1 MFTLPG
7 DTFKSTREDMHF
19 HRDMTYTVSKVLQ
32 NRLGIL
38 IYLTDKY
45 GYDTLM
51 EPYYFEATGKTGKA
65 MFERQKRAK
74 IQFMIDS
81 GSEFLLIKGHYYDW
95 EKNSFYSLGHRTHYT
110 SDAKA
115 IGRIRKYKIEFPKDG
130 GRKEFDDKDAAQ
142 YIYSLEEFYKYF
154 DKHLTEDEW
163 EWKFRLPGITSE
175 QQTAIDHM
183 KFVEMNQLPME
194 HTVKLEQDVLEIEK
208 RTRNWKDKSFDEF
221 EAEMIQMI
229 FDGGTKNYIKHD
241 GVINDIMIL
250 YRELPSSHSGTSV
263 SKILTGKS
271 KINNSKVNHLVGK
284 YATLLKQPQMYELAS
299 EVESFL
305 FHKRIFMT
313 KEEYCS
319 GTEFRGA
326 FEYIG
331 SKYIN
336 DTELNKLIA

>member
-19 HRDMTYTVSKVLQ
+19 HRDMTYTVSKVAQTL
-32 NRLGIL
+32 NGIV

-45 GYDTLM
+45 GYDALM
-51 EPYYFEATGKTGKA
+51 DPNYFEATGKTGKA

-81 GSEFLLIKGHYYDW
+81 GSEFLLTKGHYYDW

-110 SDAKA
+110 SDPKA
-115 IGRIRKYKIEFPKDG
+115 IGCIRKYKVEFREGENRRTYYDESVNK
-130 GRKEFDDKDAAQ
+130 
-142 YIYSLEEFYKYF
+142 YIYSYEEFYQFF

-163 EWKFRLPGITSE
+163 DWKFHLPGITRD
-175 QQTAIDHM
+175 QQTSIDHM
-183 KFVEMNQLPME
+183 KFVEMNQIPIFN
-194 HTVKLEQDVLEIEK
+194 TVKLEQNSLEFEK
-208 RTRNWKDKSFDEF
+208 RTRNWRDKSYYEF

-229 FDGGTKNYIKHD
+229 FDGGTTNYIKHD
-241 GVINDIMIL
+241 GVIKDIMIL